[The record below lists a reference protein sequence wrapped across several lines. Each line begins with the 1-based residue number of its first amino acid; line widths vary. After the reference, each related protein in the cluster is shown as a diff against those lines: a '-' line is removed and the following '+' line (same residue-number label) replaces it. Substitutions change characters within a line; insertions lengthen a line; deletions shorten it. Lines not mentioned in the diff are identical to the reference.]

1 MSNNLFGNKGGLF
14 GANNQPNNNQGGLFG
29 ANNQPNNNQGGF
41 SFGANNNQSNNQGN
55 TLFGANNQNNQG
67 GLFGANNNQN
77 NNQGNLF
84 GANNQNQNNN
94 NLGGLFTNNQN
105 NNNSILSGGLFSS
118 NNNQNNNNNQNPF
131 GLINKN
137 QQNNNN
143 FNMNNI
149 PNFSQTAM
157 FTSVNPILSL
167 NRNNSLRN
175 IELHKL
181 PEEYQNAVITLKTQL
196 KNQELKLDELQK
208 YSQRIIDLIDESNKS
223 VEKMGEFNDFINK
236 KLDNYETILN
246 QINEKF
252 NFLSDSFDQEQ
263 KNISLMEQDLGFKI
277 EIPSKFLLEYSQNL
291 YNKTITFNE
300 KLNDI
305 VGLIKVYCS
314 QANGDID
321 FDAGILESTLAE
333 FIKIVKDL
341 LIENE
346 RQEKMINELYHLIF
360 EFAVAYGEDPEN
372 VRNNIIQ
379 NSLERNNAK

>member
-1 MSNNLFGNKGGLF
+1 MSNNLFGNK
-14 GANNQPNNNQGGLFG
+14 GGLFG

-41 SFGANNNQSNNQGN
+41 SFGANNNQS
-55 TLFGANNQNNQG
+55 NNQG

-131 GLINKN
+131 GLINNN
-137 QQNNNN
+137 QQNNNNN

-175 IELHKL
+175 LELFKL

>member
-1 MSNNLFGNKGGLF
+1 MSNNLFGNK
-14 GANNQPNNNQGGLFG
+14 GGLFG

-55 TLFGANNQNNQG
+55 SLFGANNNQNNQG

-131 GLINKN
+131 GGINNN

-143 FNMNNI
+143 NFSINNM

-175 IELHKL
+175 LELFKL

-379 NSLERNNAK
+379 NSLERNNTK

>member
-1 MSNNLFGNKGGLF
+1 
-14 GANNQPNNNQGGLFG
+14 
-29 ANNQPNNNQGGF
+29 
-41 SFGANNNQSNNQGN
+41 
-55 TLFGANNQNNQG
+55 
-67 GLFGANNNQN
+67 
-77 NNQGNLF
+77 
-84 GANNQNQNNN
+84 
-94 NLGGLFTNNQN
+94 
-105 NNNSILSGGLFSS
+105 
-118 NNNQNNNNNQNPF
+118 
-131 GLINKN
+131 
-137 QQNNNN
+137 
-143 FNMNNI
+143 MNNI

-175 IELHKL
+175 LELRKL

>member
-1 MSNNLFGNKGGLF
+1 MSNNLFGNK
-14 GANNQPNNNQGGLFG
+14 GGLFG

-55 TLFGANNQNNQG
+55 TLFGANNQ
-67 GLFGANNNQN
+67 

-131 GLINKN
+131 GVINNN
-137 QQNNNN
+137 QQNNNNN

-360 EFAVAYGEDPEN
+360 EFAVAYGEAPEN

>member
-1 MSNNLFGNKGGLF
+1 MSNNLFGNKGGI
-14 GANNQPNNNQGGLFG
+14 FG

-55 TLFGANNQNNQG
+55 SLFGANNQNNQG
-67 GLFGANNNQN
+67 GLFGANNQ

-131 GLINKN
+131 GIINNN

-143 FNMNNI
+143 NFNINNM

-208 YSQRIIDLIDESNKS
+208 YSQRIIDLMDESNKS

-277 EIPSKFLLEYSQNL
+277 EIPSKFLLEYSQDL
-291 YNKTITFNE
+291 YNKTISFNE

-305 VGLIKVYCS
+305 VSLIKVYCS
-314 QANGDID
+314 EASGDID

-333 FIKIVKDL
+333 FIRIVRYL
-341 LIENE
+341 LMENE
-346 RQEKMINELYHLIF
+346 RQEKMINELYQLILQ
-360 EFAVAYGEDPEN
+360 FAIAYGEDPET

-379 NSLERNNAK
+379 NTLESNNAR

>member
-1 MSNNLFGNKGGLF
+1 MSNNLFGNK
-14 GANNQPNNNQGGLFG
+14 GGLFG

-41 SFGANNNQSNNQGN
+41 SFGANNNQSNNQG
-55 TLFGANNQNNQG
+55 
-67 GLFGANNNQN
+67 GLFGANNNQSN
-77 NNQGNLF
+77 NQGNSLFGANNQNNQGNLF

-118 NNNQNNNNNQNPF
+118 NNNPNNNNNQNPF
-131 GLINKN
+131 GVINNN